1 MGNFLSTDGP
11 LFEGLTYIT
20 NIIYV
25 SALWILFSIP
35 VITIGASS
43 TALYYT
49 VTKVIRH
56 GRSYIFR
63 EFWQSF
69 KSNLK
74 QSTAVWLI
82 YLVLMGVLLVDI
94 RVMGAFGNT
103 AAQTLQ
109 FVFLAGICMVSGV
122 MVYALSYIARFTQ
135 DVRHIL
141 TNSVLMAIRHL
152 PKTLLLIV
160 ILAAAVLGCYLFGI
174 AIIFVPAVAA
184 LLDSLILESIFVQ
197 YMSKEDL
204 EKRGLAQSSEQYEYY
219 NRKE

>member
-1 MGNFLSTDGP
+1 
-11 LFEGLTYIT
+11 
-20 NIIYV
+20 
-25 SALWILFSIP
+25 
-35 VITIGASS
+35 
-43 TALYYT
+43 
-49 VTKVIRH
+49 
-56 GRSYIFR
+56 
-63 EFWQSF
+63 
-69 KSNLK
+69 
-74 QSTAVWLI
+74 
-82 YLVLMGVLLVDI
+82 MGVLLVDI
-94 RVMGAFGNT
+94 RVMGVFGNT
-103 AAQTLQ
+103 VAQTLQ

-160 ILAAAVLGCYLFGI
+160 ILAAAVLGCYLFGL

-204 EKRGLAQSSEQYEYY
+204 EKEALRNHPEQYEYY

>member
-94 RVMGAFGNT
+94 RVMGVFGNT
-103 AAQTLQ
+103 VAQTLQ

-160 ILAAAVLGCYLFGI
+160 ILAAAVLGCYLFGL

-204 EKRGLAQSSEQYEYY
+204 EKEALRNHPEQYENY